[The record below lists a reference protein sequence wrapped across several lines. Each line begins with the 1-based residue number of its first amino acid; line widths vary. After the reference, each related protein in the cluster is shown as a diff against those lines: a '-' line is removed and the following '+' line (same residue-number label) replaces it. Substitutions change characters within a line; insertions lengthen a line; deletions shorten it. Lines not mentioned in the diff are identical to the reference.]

1 MSNSKNNNNDRK
13 MLENF
18 VVNNEDLEI
27 LESLTGRFN
36 IFVAIGVLH
45 QELRHSDF
53 LSFLMDPNGN
63 HGLGDI
69 FLTRFLKK
77 SVHDTNSEVS
87 VIDID
92 VANLHEAEVHR
103 EWRNIDIL
111 ILEHTTKLVC
121 IIENKI
127 RTSEHSGQLQRYR
140 ANVEKT
146 YPQYKKIFLYLTP
159 DGDLPSD
166 KAYLPVSYS
175 IIKEIV
181 DQVNTTFKSKL
192 GPDITTLLRHY
203 SDIIG
208 DHIMDDSDIAIL
220 CRKIYHKHKRAID
233 LIYEHRPDINL
244 NISDFLKEIR
254 ADACESHGLIS
265 GYTSKRWISF
275 TDKYLTAIKER
286 CKSLGWE
293 KATDLFCE
301 FANFPDSLILAMY
314 VSERG
319 SSVLRS
325 IVWDSVTAHPDVF
338 KGQGNKLNK
347 GPTILYK
354 QPILH
359 PRDFE
364 EPDFDDMCKKI
375 KNIWNVFLSKDL
387 PAIREILP
395 QIEFP
400 EPNEVAN

>member
-1 MSNSKNNNNDRK
+1 
-13 MLENF
+13 MLEDF

-36 IFVAIGVLH
+36 IFEAIGVLH

-77 SVHDTNSEVS
+77 PVHETNSEVS
-87 VIDID
+87 VVDID
-92 VANLHEAEVHR
+92 VANLHEVEVRR

-111 ILEHTTKLVC
+111 ILEPATKLVC
-121 IIENKI
+121 VIENKI

-140 ANVEKT
+140 KTIEKT

-192 GPDITTLLRHY
+192 APDITTLLRHY

-208 DHIMDDSDIAIL
+208 DQIMDDSGIAIL
-220 CRKIYHKHKRAID
+220 CRKIYHKHKHALD
-233 LIYEHRPDINL
+233 LIYKHRPDINL
-244 NISDFLKEIR
+244 NIFGFLKELCT
-254 ADACESHGLIS
+254 DACESHGLIS
-265 GYTSKRWISF
+265 GHTSKRWIVF
-275 TDKYLTAIKER
+275 TDKYLMAIKER

-293 KATDLFCE
+293 NATSLFCE
-301 FANFPDSLILAMY
+301 FENFPDSLILAMY
-314 VSERG
+314 VSEKG

-325 IVWDSVTAHPDVF
+325 TVWDSVTAHPDVF
-338 KGQGNKLNK
+338 KGQGRKLKK
-347 GPTILYK
+347 GPTV
-354 QPILH
+354 PIAL
-359 PRDFE
+359 
-364 EPDFDDMCKKI
+364 I
-375 KNIWNVFLSKDL
+375 
-387 PAIREILP
+387 
-395 QIEFP
+395 
-400 EPNEVAN
+400 